1 MSNAKVN
8 EKAVKPD
15 TKGKKKRNTFN
26 VDEDLEAPFKMENL
40 KQVIKYIAKY
50 KFQLLISLVLSAV
63 GSVVGLL
70 GPMILEEAIDVAIP
84 DANFKY
90 LFILGGAYLGTIAVN
105 LGFNAIRT
113 IVVAKVT
120 QNLIYDIRKDL
131 FEHLQELPFSYYDS
145 RPHGKILVRVIHY
158 VNNVS
163 DVLSNG
169 VLNMI
174 IEVVNIIFIIVFML
188 MVNVSISFV
197 IFSGLPIIVGF
208 ILFIK
213 PRQRKAWQQ
222 VSNKN
227 SNVNAFMQES
237 IEGVKVTQAFA
248 RQKKNEEILDGILKE
263 RRKSAIFAFNVSIG
277 VNLIA
282 DFISQ
287 CMYCLVYLVGA
298 YFITPMLPFG
308 TLMAM
313 ASYSTKFWAPI
324 TSIATLYNSFIN
336 ALAYLERIFEMM
348 NEPRV
353 IEDAEGAKELPP
365 IEGEVEFKDVVFGY
379 EEGQTILNKISF
391 KAEKGESIAIVGPTG
406 AGKTTIVNLISR
418 FYNVR
423 SGSVTIDGNDVNDVT
438 LHSLRSQMGIMLQDS
453 FIFSGTI
460 MENIKYGKLDATDEE
475 VKNACRLLKVDDFVS
490 KMPYKYYT
498 MVKERGGGLSQGQ
511 KQLIAFAR
519 TLLSDPK
526 ILVLDEATS
535 SIDTST
541 EKLVQEGIDVLL
553 KGRTSFI
560 IAHRLSTIKNCTRIM
575 YIDKGGIVE
584 SGSHDELMA
593 KKGAYY
599 DLYMAQFRDQEKI
612 IE

>member
-1 MSNAKVN
+1 MAKVN
-8 EKAVKPD
+8 ALKPD
-15 TKGKKKRNTFN
+15 TKGRKKRNTFN
-26 VDEDLEAPFKMENL
+26 EDEDLDTPFSMENL
-40 KQVIKYIAKY
+40 KQVLKYIGRY
-50 KFQLLISLVLSAV
+50 KVKLIISLLLSAI
-63 GSVVGLL
+63 GSVVGLI
-70 GPMILEEAIDVAIP
+70 GPMILEEAINVAIP
-84 DANFKY
+84 AAHFNY
-90 LFILGGAYLGTIAVN
+90 LYLLGAAYLGTIAVN

-113 IVVAKVT
+113 VIVAKVT

-188 MVNVSISFV
+188 MVNVPISFV
-197 IFSGLPIIVGF
+197 VFSGLPVIIGF
-208 ILFIK
+208 IFFIK

-222 VSNKN
+222 VSNKS

-248 RQKKNEEILDGILKE
+248 RQEKNEEILDGILKE
-263 RRKSAIFAFNVSIG
+263 RRKSAIYAFNVSIG

-282 DFISQ
+282 DTIAQ
-287 CMYCLVYLVGA
+287 AMYCLVYLVGA

-313 ASYSTKFWAPI
+313 ANYSTKFWAPI
-324 TSIATLYNSFIN
+324 TSIANLYNTFIN
-336 ALAYLERIFEMM
+336 ALAYLERIFETM

-353 IEDAEGAKELPP
+353 IEDAENAKELPP
-365 IEGEVEFKDVVFGY
+365 IKGEVEFKDVVFGY
-379 EEGQTILNKISF
+379 EEGQTILDKVSF

-423 SGSVTIDGNDVNDVT
+423 SGEVLIDGHDVNDVT
-438 LHSLRSQMGIMLQDS
+438 LKSLRSQMGIMLQDS

-460 MENIKYGKLDATDEE
+460 MDNIKYGKLDATDGEI
-475 VKNACRLLKVDDFVS
+475 KNACKLLKVDDFVS

-498 MVKERGGGLSQGQ
+498 VVKERGGGLSQGQ

-519 TLLSDPK
+519 TLVADPK

-541 EKLVQEGIDVLL
+541 EKLVQQGIDILL

-560 IAHRLSTIKNCTRIM
+560 IAHRLSTIREA
-575 YIDKGGIVE
+575 DKILVVRDGDIVE
-584 SGSHDELMA
+584 QGTHEELMKA
-593 KKGAYY
+593 ESFYAH
-599 DLYMAQFRDQEKI
+599 LYNSQFS
-612 IE
+612 